1 MDPETLGP
9 LLETHQLKLAS
20 GWFSGTLRSCSVEE
34 VAKPA
39 GNASYLQIPWSA
51 CAGLCRDQWKCS
63 IPERVPVSQRPVMP
77 DSEFPEYGRKL
88 TEVADRM
95 NYGVRMVYHH
105 HMGTVIETERE
116 VDLLMEHTG
125 PSVELLIDT
134 GI

>member
-1 MDPETLGP
+1 M
-9 LLETHQLKLAS
+9 LKP
-20 GWFSGTLRSCSVEE
+20 VE
-34 VAKPA
+34 VFNPRKRFRF
-39 GNASYLQIPWSA
+39 QKD
-51 CAGLCRDQWKCS
+51 R
-63 IPERVPVSQRPVMP
+63 VMP

-95 NYGVRMVYHH
+95 KDYGVRMVYHH

-134 GI
+134 GHLTFAGGNVEATTPVSYTHLTLPTILLV